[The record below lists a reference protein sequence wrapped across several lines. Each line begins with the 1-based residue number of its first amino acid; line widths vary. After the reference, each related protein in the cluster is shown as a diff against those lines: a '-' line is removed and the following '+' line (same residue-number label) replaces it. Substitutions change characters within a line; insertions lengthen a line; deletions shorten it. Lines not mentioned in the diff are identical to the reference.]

1 MRALAERVLASKKQ
15 SAASI
20 KQRKHASHGRENFN
34 FNKHKVPPPLSSEN
48 MRAMLERILASTNT
62 KCRLH

>member
-1 MRALAERVLASKKQ
+1 MRALVERILASKKQ

-20 KQRKHASHGRENFN
+20 KQRKHASLGGENFS

-48 MRAMLERILASTNT
+48 MRALVERVLASTNT
-62 KCRLH
+62 KCRIH